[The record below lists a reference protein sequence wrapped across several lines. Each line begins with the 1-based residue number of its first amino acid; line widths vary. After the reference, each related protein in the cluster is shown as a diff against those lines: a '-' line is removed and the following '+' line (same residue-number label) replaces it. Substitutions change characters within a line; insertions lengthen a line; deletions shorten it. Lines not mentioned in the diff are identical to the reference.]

1 MTQSTAFGHIGA
13 AVVGAG
19 FIGAVH
25 VDALRR
31 LGVPIRGV
39 VGSSSQRASAAA
51 ARIGV
56 PPYASLE
63 AMLADP
69 QVNVVHVA
77 SPNHLHA
84 THVRAALNA
93 GKHVICEKPLGVSS
107 AETRELLQLAR
118 ASGCVH
124 VTHYNLRYYPQALEA
139 RSRILLNG
147 DLGEVRLVH
156 GGYLQDW
163 LMFPNDWNWRL
174 DPELGGSLRAVADI
188 GSHWFDLVSFVTGLA
203 VEEVCADLA
212 TFMAT
217 RYQPQHLR
225 SGASVHPVERA
236 IHSEDAATILLRLQH
251 GVRAACVIS
260 QVSAGRKNRLTL
272 EIDGSDH
279 AMTWDSERPEELWI
293 GHRERANEVLL
304 RNPVLAEPQ
313 AAAAMRLP
321 AGHAEGFADTFVELY
336 RRVYSA
342 VLAGG
347 QGPASDEY
355 PMFDAGHKQVL
366 IGEAIGLSA
375 RERRWVTIAEVAN
388 Q

>member
-1 MTQSTAFGHIGA
+1 MTQSGAFGHIGA

-39 VGSSSQRASAAA
+39 VGSSSHRASAAA

-56 PPYASLE
+56 PAYASLE

-107 AETRELLQLAR
+107 AETGELLQLAR

-124 VTHYNLRYYPQALEA
+124 ATNYNLRYYPQALEA
-139 RSRILLNG
+139 RSRILNG
-147 DLGEVRLVH
+147 ELGDVRLVR

-163 LMFPNDWNWRL
+163 LLFPNDWNWRL
-174 DPELGGSLRAVADI
+174 DPQLGGSLRAVADI

-212 TFMAT
+212 TFMPT
-217 RYQPQHLR
+217 RYQPQTWGH
-225 SGASVHPVERA
+225 GASAHPVEWP
-236 IHSEDAATILLRLQH
+236 IHSEDAATILLRLQQS
-251 GVRAACVIS
+251 VRAACVIS

-272 EIDGSDH
+272 EIDGSED
-279 AMTWDSERPEELWI
+279 AVSWDSERPEELWI
-293 GHRERANEVLL
+293 GHRDRANEVLL
-304 RNPVLAEPQ
+304 RNPGLAEPQ

-347 QGPASDEY
+347 QGAASDEY
-355 PMFDAGHKQVL
+355 PMFDAGHRQAL
-366 IGEAIGLSA
+366 IGDAIGLSA
-375 RERRWVTIAEVAN
+375 RERRWVKSDEVAH